1 MKEKC
6 FNDSVLCY
14 TSHKKL
20 MTAVL
25 LNLKAKSQSKALTI
39 NQLFPAH
46 LAHHNFTVVFCLK
59 LLYLSLQD
67 NGITKEPD
75 SCAGKYD
82 IFFFMTNR
90 CHFKNNVDSCSSG
103 CFFTRRSFC

>member
-1 MKEKC
+1 
-6 FNDSVLCY
+6 
-14 TSHKKL
+14 

-25 LNLKAKSQSKALTI
+25 LNLNAKSQSKALTI

-82 IFFFMTNR
+82 VFGIFFFMTNR
-90 CHFKNNVDSCSSG
+90 VILKTTLICAHLVVSLRGGHSVSG
-103 CFFTRRSFC
+103 PI